1 MVKEPLPKTG
11 LGTVPP
17 LLPYHPIDARS
28 ERFIF
33 GESHSCVLPCIQERI
48 LWRKP
53 LVCLQIQR
61 FLQIETYWPLSPI
74 CFLFFSSF
82 LLLHRPPALEMKHT
96 LKENRP
102 DHLSFKGWVPSIWQ
116 TWSPHCASFPSPLP
130 ACTPLLLS
138 TCPSLLPWLLQGT
151 SLQTALNGRMHS
163 REMSLLGRK
172 GQKLWSPLPRG
183 RYK

>member
-17 LLPYHPIDARS
+17 LLPYHPIDARI

-61 FLQIETYWPLSPI
+61 FLQIETY
-74 CFLFFSSF
+74 
-82 LLLHRPPALEMKHT
+82 
-96 LKENRP
+96 
-102 DHLSFKGWVPSIWQ
+102 
-116 TWSPHCASFPSPLP
+116 
-130 ACTPLLLS
+130 
-138 TCPSLLPWLLQGT
+138 
-151 SLQTALNGRMHS
+151 
-163 REMSLLGRK
+163 
-172 GQKLWSPLPRG
+172 
-183 RYK
+183 